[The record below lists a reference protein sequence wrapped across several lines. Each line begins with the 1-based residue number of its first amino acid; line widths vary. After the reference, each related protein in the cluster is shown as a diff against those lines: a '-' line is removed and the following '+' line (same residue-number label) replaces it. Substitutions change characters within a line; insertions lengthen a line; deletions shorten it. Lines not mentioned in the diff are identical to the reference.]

1 MVVVR
6 GDRRAPGGKNRI
18 DLRRATGN
26 NFLDAILLH
35 VGRVASILAS
45 IASVRGDFFTAPE
58 DSFVAHCR
66 GITLEASACASW

>member
-35 VGRVASILAS
+35 VDGVASVLPGIT
-45 IASVRGDFFTAPE
+45 SVRGGFFAALE
-58 DSFVAHCR
+58 ESFVAHCR
-66 GITLEASACASW
+66 GITLEASACAFW